1 MTAFSAATPY
11 PAQSPNLVM
20 AVMERVRSLESVLE
34 QEFDALKAQDLDHLD
49 RLLNAKTEI
58 LQEIAN
64 MTGVRQA
71 MDADQLDASWD
82 GFRSKMMY
90 CRNLNRRNEILV
102 IRKLDAIRGALKS
115 LQINDPSS
123 SVEVY
128 DRLGR
133 LNRLRRSR
141 NYLQM

>member
-1 MTAFSAATPY
+1 MTAFSDLAPY
-11 PAQSPNLVM
+11 PAQTPALVM
-20 AVMERVRSLESVLE
+20 AVMEKVGTLESVLE

-49 RLLNAKTEI
+49 RLLNVKTDI
-58 LQEIAN
+58 LQEIAE
-64 MTGVRQA
+64 MTGVRQTV
-71 MDADQLDASWD
+71 DADQLDASWD
-82 GFRSKMMY
+82 GFRAKMMY

-115 LQINDPSS
+115 LQVNDPSS

-128 DRLGR
+128 DRLGK

-141 NYLQM
+141 NYLQI